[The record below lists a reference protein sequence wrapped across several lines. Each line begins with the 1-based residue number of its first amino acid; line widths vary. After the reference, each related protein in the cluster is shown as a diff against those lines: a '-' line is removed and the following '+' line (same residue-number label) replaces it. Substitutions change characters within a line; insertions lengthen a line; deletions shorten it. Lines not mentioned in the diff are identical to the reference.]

1 VYDSATGARLDLCA
15 WRLVSARHDAAW
27 RRRAAHDPRT
37 STATH
42 RVYDSAARARL
53 DLRSRRLVPA
63 GDDASWRRS
72 ARACS
77 ASTTATA
84 TGYRLFDNAAGSR
97 VDL

>member
-1 VYDSATGARLDLCA
+1 
-15 WRLVSARHDAAW
+15 
-27 RRRAAHDPRT
+27 
-37 STATH
+37 
-42 RVYDSAARARL
+42 L